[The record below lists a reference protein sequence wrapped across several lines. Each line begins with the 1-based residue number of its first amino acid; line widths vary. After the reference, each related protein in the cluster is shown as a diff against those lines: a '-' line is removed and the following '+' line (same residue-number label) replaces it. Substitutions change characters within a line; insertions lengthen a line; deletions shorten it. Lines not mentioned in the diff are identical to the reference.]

1 METQQQ
7 YDNQEEV
14 EIDERSLKCNAF
26 IIEYILYKKVDYL
39 VEDLLRELPYDRD
52 NVNLRTRLIISQLNG
67 LWEEVEQEDKVD
79 GDRIGFIVS
88 SVTALLGLLDER
100 KQTFAE
106 FFQEATFSA
115 DAYSKKIKKW
125 LTSFINADTYE
136 LKYQSLEA
144 LVKYFNI
151 LGNYLGEPKL
161 YSLLNQPKQIQ
172 EETQSNDAVMNEPQ
186 IPQITVDSLPDEPC
200 TYLGLKNTGISTS
213 EETTIFITERLFNA
227 RKPSKPIPQVP
238 EKAPRQEE
246 LTQQPTQQVVAAST
260 QSNQDEQAKKRKP
273 TANANNLK
281 KKRLMDSQKD
291 AKRVVI
297 IREFAS
303 SEDDEDIPIT
313 RASKLQRPRS
323 KSDTNGK
330 SKKKSVFEDSSSSEE
345 ETERV
350 LFKPRKK
357 SKDTKQKKVFW
368 TDDEVNAL
376 LKGFKMYGTQW
387 ARILAEFKK
396 TFHPNRDS
404 LSLRDKYRNM
414 EKYGQI

>member
-1 METQQQ
+1 MSSSKQQETNNTEQTQQQMETQQQ

-281 KKRLMDSQKD
+281 KKSYKD
-291 AKRVVI
+291 QDLNQIQMVNPRRNLFLRILPVV
-297 IREFAS
+297 
-303 SEDDEDIPIT
+303 
-313 RASKLQRPRS
+313 
-323 KSDTNGK
+323 
-330 SKKKSVFEDSSSSEE
+330 KKKLNEFFSSHVKNQKIPS
-345 ETERV
+345 
-350 LFKPRKK
+350 KRKYFGLMMK
-357 SKDTKQKKVFW
+357 LTPYLKVSRCM
-368 TDDEVNAL
+368 EL
-376 LKGFKMYGTQW
+376 SGQ
-387 ARILAEFKK
+387 EF
-396 TFHPNRDS
+396 
-404 LSLRDKYRNM
+404 
-414 EKYGQI
+414 